1 MKQAASWMAE
11 YIMKVKRCMPLR
23 AVALLVGWMS
33 LAGAQ
38 ETAVEE
44 VTLRVLPLG
53 NRAPFTQVIRDGARH
68 EVDPPEGSLPPR
80 EVAVG
85 IVVVDDAKTKP
96 EEKVMRLR
104 LGEVSG
110 AIRMP
115 RPEQPVVQLRA
126 EEKDKLWI
134 KQGLAAAKSTLLVV
148 WRSGKTWEETR
159 SLALDDS
166 PEAIPAGAARVV
178 NVAAVEVKMIWGKQR
193 YRLLPGK
200 SVVLRHPDG
209 AKSVPL
215 EILYTDKNGEL
226 RPCLSTTAEADPAKR
241 RQWFVYR
248 ADRADARTPIQVLP
262 LAEAR

>member
-1 MKQAASWMAE
+1 MAGNM
-11 YIMKVKRCMPLR
+11 MKVKQWMPLR
-23 AVALLVGWMS
+23 AVGLLIGWMS

-38 ETAVEE
+38 ESAVEE
-44 VTLRVLPLG
+44 VSLRVLPLG

-80 EVAVG
+80 EIAVG
-85 IVVVDDAKTKP
+85 MVAPDDAKTKP
-96 EEKVMRLR
+96 EEKLIRLG

-115 RPEQPVVQLRA
+115 RPEQPVVALRDQ
-126 EEKDKLWI
+126 EKNKLWL

-148 WRSGKTWEETR
+148 WRPGRTWEETR

-200 SVVLRHPDG
+200 SVVLRFPDDSKG
-209 AKSVPL
+209 VPL
-215 EILYTDKNGEL
+215 ELLYTDKNGEL
-226 RPCLSTTAEADPAKR
+226 RSCLSTTAEADPAKR
-241 RQWFVYR
+241 RQWFVYQ

-262 LAEAR
+262 LAENR

>member
-1 MKQAASWMAE
+1 MMMLKRRMSVCAA
-11 YIMKVKRCMPLR
+11 
-23 AVALLVGWMS
+23 ALSIGWIG
-33 LAGAQ
+33 LACAQ

-44 VTLRVLPLG
+44 VSLRVLPLG

-85 IVVVDDAKTKP
+85 AVVPDDAKTKP
-96 EEKVMRLR
+96 EEKPVRLR

-110 AIRMP
+110 AVRMP
-115 RPEQPVVQLRA
+115 RPDPAAIALKDQ
-126 EEKDKLWI
+126 EKGGLWL
-134 KQGLAAAKSTLLVV
+134 KQGLAASKSTLLVV
-148 WRSGKTWEETR
+148 WRSGKTWDENR

-166 PEAIPAGAARVV
+166 PEAVPAGAARVV
-178 NVAAVEVKMIWGKQR
+178 NVAPVEVKMIWGKQR

-200 SVVLRHPDG
+200 SVILRYPDG
-209 AKSVPL
+209 SKGVPL
-215 EILYTDKNGEL
+215 EILHTDKNGEL

-262 LAEAR
+262 LSEDR

>member
-1 MKQAASWMAE
+1 MPVRAA
-11 YIMKVKRCMPLR
+11 
-23 AVALLVGWMS
+23 ALLLGSVS
-33 LAGAQ
+33 FAAAQ
-38 ETAVEE
+38 EMAVEE

-85 IVVVDDAKTKP
+85 VVVPDDAKTKP
-96 EEKVMRLR
+96 EEKLMRLR

-115 RPEQPVVQLRA
+115 RPDPAAVALKDQ
-126 EEKDKLWI
+126 EKGKLWL
-134 KQGLAAAKSTLLVV
+134 KQGLAASKSTLLVV
-148 WRSGKTWEETR
+148 WRSGKTWEENR

-166 PEAIPAGAARVV
+166 PEAVPAGAARVV
-178 NVAAVEVKMIWGKQR
+178 NVAPVEVKMIWGQQR

-200 SVVLRHPDG
+200 SVVLRFPDG
-209 AKSVPL
+209 SKGVPL

-226 RPCLSTTAEADPAKR
+226 RPCLNTTAEADPAKR
-241 RQWFVYR
+241 RQWFVHR

-262 LAEAR
+262 WSENR